1 MSSRRRRSPT
11 LTREYSTQNFFQRMM
26 NKSLCC
32 CCMSLFRKE
41 KVYSGNS
48 CTSDTSRQDTPRDP
62 PKPRKYSREP
72 VQRTNKNKTSNWIS
86 WITSMNK

>member
-32 CCMSLFRKE
+32 CISLFRKE

-48 CTSDTSRQDTPRDP
+48 GTSDTSRQDTPRDP
-62 PKPRKYSREP
+62 PKPRRYSREP
-72 VQRTNKNKTSNWIS
+72 VQRTNQNKTSN
-86 WITSMNK
+86 

>member
-32 CCMSLFRKE
+32 CCISLFRKE
-41 KVYSGNS
+41 KVYSG
-48 CTSDTSRQDTPRDP
+48 TSDTSRQDTPRDP
-62 PKPRKYSREP
+62 TPPRRHSREP
-72 VQRTNKNKTSNWIS
+72 VQRTNQNKGSTWFNL
-86 WITSMNK
+86 MNK